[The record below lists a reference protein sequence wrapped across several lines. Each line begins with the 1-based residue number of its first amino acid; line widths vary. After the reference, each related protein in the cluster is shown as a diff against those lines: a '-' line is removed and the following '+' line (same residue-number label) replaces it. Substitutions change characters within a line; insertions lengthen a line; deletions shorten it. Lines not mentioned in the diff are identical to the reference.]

1 MSGESIE
8 RFHTGDG
15 TDLPHRDDGL
25 PLRACVHFDFE
36 DALFEAVSAFCTV
49 GFSVGLTTE
58 WNIPCKIVIMIA
70 MFIGR
75 IGVMTLAVTF
85 AGRPKS
91 QIKYPKENIVIG

>member
-1 MSGESIE
+1 MWSSSINGSI
-8 RFHTGDG
+8 R
-15 TDLPHRDDGL
+15 
-25 PLRACVHFDFE
+25 
-36 DALFEAVSAFCTV
+36 
-49 GFSVGLTTE
+49 
-58 WNIPCKIVIMIA
+58 IPCKIVIMIA